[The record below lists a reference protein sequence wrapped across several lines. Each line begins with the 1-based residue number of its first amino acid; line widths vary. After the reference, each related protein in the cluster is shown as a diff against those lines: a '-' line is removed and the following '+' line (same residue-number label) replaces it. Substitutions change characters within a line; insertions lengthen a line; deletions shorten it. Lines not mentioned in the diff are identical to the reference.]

1 MFEEETFY
9 EDKNSQSVIA
19 SSTEKINA
27 KFVNYQTKFADN
39 YAKIKSSLSQI
50 QDNIINYKSEIKKLE
65 DFLVVNN
72 EHEKNYKLIQKKFEY
87 LIKNLEETIEIEKI
101 IDEVIA
107 IANQKGG
114 VGKSTTSI
122 NLAAC

>member
-50 QDNIINYKSEIKKLE
+50 QDNIINYKSEIKK
-65 DFLVVNN
+65 
-72 EHEKNYKLIQKKFEY
+72 QRW
-87 LIKNLEETIEIEKI
+87 
-101 IDEVIA
+101 
-107 IANQKGG
+107 
-114 VGKSTTSI
+114 I
-122 NLAAC
+122 NFIML

>member
-9 EDKNSQSVIA
+9 EDKNCQSVIA

-65 DFLVVNN
+65 DFLVVIN
-72 EHEKNYKLIQKKFEY
+72 EHEKNYKLKIQDFVAISNGFGIKKE
-87 LIKNLEETIEIEKI
+87 
-101 IDEVIA
+101 
-107 IANQKGG
+107 ANK
-114 VGKSTTSI
+114 
-122 NLAAC
+122 